1 MRKIFFILI
10 FFIFFSN
17 NSFSSVKEKIIA
29 NFNKIE
35 NLNFNFKQTI
45 NGKDET
51 GNCTINYPGKI
62 YCKYK
67 LNSQK
72 IMVSN
77 GNSLVIKNSKNKQ
90 YYRYPLEN
98 TPLVLL
104 LDKEF
109 LINKIKNL
117 KGENINNKYFVFS
130 IIDSRNIINVYFD
143 NKNYN
148 LVGWQTEDIYQ
159 NLVITFI
166 SDLKINSKIDNKI
179 FNLPKM
185 F

>member
-17 NSFSSVKEKIIA
+17 NSFGSVKEKIIA

>member
-1 MRKIFFILI
+1 
-10 FFIFFSN
+10 
-17 NSFSSVKEKIIA
+17 
-29 NFNKIE
+29 
-35 NLNFNFKQTI
+35 
-45 NGKDET
+45 
-51 GNCTINYPGKI
+51 
-62 YCKYK
+62 
-67 LNSQK
+67 
-72 IMVSN
+72 MVSN

>member
-1 MRKIFFILI
+1 MIKKIIFTFFFLI
-10 FFIFFSN
+10 FSLNLQSSEKDNIIN
-17 NSFSSVKEKIIA
+17 NLKKI
-29 NFNKIE
+29 K
-35 NLNFNFKQTI
+35 NLSFNFKQTI